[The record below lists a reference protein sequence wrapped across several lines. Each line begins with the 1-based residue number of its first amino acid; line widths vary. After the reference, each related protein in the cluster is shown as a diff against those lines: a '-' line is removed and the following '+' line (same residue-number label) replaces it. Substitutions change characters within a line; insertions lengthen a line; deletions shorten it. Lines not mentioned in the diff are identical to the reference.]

1 VEKLTHLGEKTL
13 KTTPGPPR
21 WGLDTGLA
29 TQFQKKTNFAMKSQS
44 SIASW
49 IFGKQTMQRKRMK
62 AMEFNIVTWNVRS
75 MLRAGKMEENAD
87 ELKKYKTN

>member
-1 VEKLTHLGEKTL
+1 
-13 KTTPGPPR
+13 
-21 WGLDTGLA
+21 
-29 TQFQKKTNFAMKSQS
+29 MKSQS